1 MADPQDK
8 IVVPSDPAAVELRD
22 EDGAIRPEYV
32 ERVVEAIYASD
43 AATLRNLVGD
53 LHEADIGDL
62 IEALDPEDRPRLV
75 TLMGADFDFT
85 ALTEVDDAV
94 REDILE
100 ELSTSTVAEGV
111 RDLDSDDAVRNGQ
124 YTAWVYNRI
133 LKRSDDVGVTDA
145 TISAFH
151 DDLRDVITST
161 TATQN
166 GGILVSTLNVERF
179 ADGGLVT
186 PK

>member
-1 MADPQDK
+1 MADPQDTTL
-8 IVVPSDPAAVELRD
+8 VSSDPAAVELRD
-22 EDGAIRPEYV
+22 DDGAIRPEYV

-43 AATLRNLVGD
+43 AATLRDLVGG
-53 LHEADIGDL
+53 LHQADSGDL

-111 RDLDSDDAVRNGQ
+111 RDLDSDDAVR
-124 YTAWVYNRI
+124 I
-133 LKRSDDVGVTDA
+133 LEDLPTD
-145 TISAFH
+145 
-151 DDLRDVITST
+151 
-161 TATQN
+161 
-166 GGILVSTLNVERF
+166 
-179 ADGGLVT
+179 
-186 PK
+186 